1 MILRRV
7 QHLRQGDNVRL
18 DGTLWSVAEVAVSA
32 DEVIVFLSRMVGD
45 KMSLHLRQG
54 DFVQIA

>member
-18 DGTLWSVAEVAVSA
+18 DTVLWNVDDVAVSA

-45 KMSLHLRQG
+45 KISLHLRQG